1 VTQHLPPYVPMRR
14 LVAILAGLALVVLL
28 VVGLRQAGSG
38 DSGASSRPAF
48 DLAKARHDLAGSPAP
63 LAALH
68 DQSSQLLG
76 GGPAAFHRRLG
87 TLKGYPVVVN
97 KWASWCAP
105 CRTEFPI
112 FQSESVAKGKQV
124 AFLGVNAGDSSDP
137 AHKFLRASPLPF
149 PSYVD
154 PEEKIAK
161 SIQAPANYPITVFF
175 DARGR
180 QVYSHQGGYRRQ
192 ADLAAD
198 LKRYLKQ

>member
-1 VTQHLPPYVPMRR
+1 MRR
-14 LVAILAGLALVVLL
+14 LLAVLAALALVVVL
-28 VVGLRQAGSG
+28 VVGLNQAGGG
-38 DSGASSRPAF
+38 DSGASSRKPF
-48 DLAKARHDLAGSPAP
+48 DLAKAQRELAGAPAP
-63 LAALH
+63 LVALRA
-68 DQSSQLLG
+68 QSAQLLG
-76 GGPAAFHRRLG
+76 GGRPAFRRRLAK
-87 TLKGYPVVVN
+87 LEGYPVVVN

-112 FQSESVAKGKQV
+112 FQSESVAKGKRV
-124 AFLGVNAGDSSDP
+124 AFLGLNAGDSRDP
-137 AHKFLRASPLPF
+137 ARRFLRASPLPF

-154 PEEKIAK
+154 PDEKIAK

-180 QVYSHQGGYRRQ
+180 EVYTHQGGYRKQ

>member
-1 VTQHLPPYVPMRR
+1 MRR
-14 LVAILAGLALVVLL
+14 LLAVLAALALVVVL
-28 VVGLRQAGSG
+28 VVGLNQAGGG
-38 DSGASSRPAF
+38 DSGASARKPF
-48 DLAKARHDLAGSPAP
+48 DLAKAKRELAGAPAP

-68 DQSSQLLG
+68 AQSAQLLG
-76 GGPAAFHRRLG
+76 GGRPAFRRRLAK
-87 TLKGYPVVVN
+87 LEGYPVVVN

-112 FQSESVAKGKQV
+112 FQSESVAKGKRV
-124 AFLGVNAGDSSDP
+124 AFLGLNAGDSRDP
-137 AHKFLRASPLPF
+137 ARRFLRASPLPF

-154 PEEKIAK
+154 PNEKIAK

-180 QVYSHQGGYRRQ
+180 EVYTHQGGYRRQ

>member
-1 VTQHLPPYVPMRR
+1 MRR
-14 LVAILAGLALVVLL
+14 LLAVLAALALVVVL
-28 VVGLRQAGSG
+28 VVGLNQAGGG
-38 DSGASSRPAF
+38 DSGASSRKPF
-48 DLAKARHDLAGSPAP
+48 DLAKAPRELAGAPAP

-68 DQSSQLLG
+68 AQSAQLLG
-76 GGPAAFHRRLG
+76 GGRPAFRRRLAK
-87 TLKGYPVVVN
+87 LEGYPVVVN

-112 FQSESVAKGKQV
+112 FQSESVAKGKRV
-124 AFLGVNAGDSSDP
+124 AFLGLNAGDSRDP
-137 AHKFLRASPLPF
+137 ARRFLRASPLPF

-154 PEEKIAK
+154 PDEKIAK

-180 QVYSHQGGYRRQ
+180 EVYTHQGGYRKQ

>member
-1 VTQHLPPYVPMRR
+1 MRR
-14 LVAILAGLALVVLL
+14 LLAVLAALALVVVL
-28 VVGLRQAGSG
+28 VVGLNQAGGG
-38 DSGASSRPAF
+38 DSGASSRKPF
-48 DLAKARHDLAGSPAP
+48 DLAKAKRELAGAPAP

-68 DQSSQLLG
+68 AQSAQLLG
-76 GGPAAFHRRLG
+76 GGRPAFRRRLAK
-87 TLKGYPVVVN
+87 LEGYPVVVN

-112 FQSESVAKGKQV
+112 FQSESVAKGKRV
-124 AFLGVNAGDSSDP
+124 AFLGINAGDSRDP
-137 AHKFLRASPLPF
+137 ARRFLRASPLPF

-154 PEEKIAK
+154 PDEKIAK

-180 QVYSHQGGYRRQ
+180 EVYTHQGGYRKQ

>member
-1 VTQHLPPYVPMRR
+1 MRR
-14 LVAILAGLALVVLL
+14 LLAVLAALALVVVL
-28 VVGLRQAGSG
+28 VVGLNQAGGG
-38 DSGASSRPAF
+38 DSGASSRKPF
-48 DLAKARHDLAGSPAP
+48 DIAKAKRELAGAPAP

-68 DQSSQLLG
+68 AQSAQLLG
-76 GGPAAFHRRLG
+76 GGRPAFRRRLAK
-87 TLKGYPVVVN
+87 LEGYPVVVN

-112 FQSESVAKGKQV
+112 FQSESVAKGKRV
-124 AFLGVNAGDSSDP
+124 AFLGLNAGDSRDP
-137 AHKFLRASPLPF
+137 ARRFLRASPLPF

-154 PEEKIAK
+154 PDEKIAK

-180 QVYSHQGGYRRQ
+180 EVYTHQGGYRKQ

>member
-1 VTQHLPPYVPMRR
+1 MRR
-14 LVAILAGLALVVLL
+14 LLAVLAALALVVVL
-28 VVGLRQAGSG
+28 VVGLNQAGGG
-38 DSGASSRPAF
+38 DSGASSRKPF
-48 DLAKARHDLAGSPAP
+48 DLAKAKRELAGAPAP

-68 DQSSQLLG
+68 AQSAQLLG
-76 GGPAAFHRRLG
+76 GGRPAFRRRLAK
-87 TLKGYPVVVN
+87 LEGYPVVVN

-112 FQSESVAKGKQV
+112 FQSESVAKGKRV
-124 AFLGVNAGDSSDP
+124 AFLGLNAGDSRDP
-137 AHKFLRASPLPF
+137 ARRFLRASPLPF

-154 PEEKIAK
+154 PDEKIAK

-180 QVYSHQGGYRRQ
+180 EVYTHQGGYRKQ

>member
-1 VTQHLPPYVPMRR
+1 MRR
-14 LVAILAGLALVVLL
+14 LLAVLAALALVVVL
-28 VVGLRQAGSG
+28 VVGLNQAGGG
-38 DSGASSRPAF
+38 DSGASSRKPF
-48 DLAKARHDLAGSPAP
+48 DLAKAKRELAGAPAP

-68 DQSSQLLG
+68 TQSAHLLG
-76 GGPAAFHRRLG
+76 GGRPAFRRRLAK
-87 TLKGYPVVVN
+87 LEGYPVVVN

-112 FQSESVAKGKQV
+112 FQSESVAKGKRV
-124 AFLGVNAGDSSDP
+124 AFLGLNAGDSRDP
-137 AHKFLRASPLPF
+137 ARRFLRASPLPF

-154 PEEKIAK
+154 PDEKIAK

-180 QVYSHQGGYRRQ
+180 EVYTHQGGYRKQ

>member
-1 VTQHLPPYVPMRR
+1 MRR
-14 LVAILAGLALVVLL
+14 LLAVLAALALVVVL
-28 VVGLRQAGSG
+28 VVGLKQAGGG
-38 DSGASSRPAF
+38 DSGASSRKPF
-48 DLAKARHDLAGSPAP
+48 NLAKAQRELAGAPAP

-68 DQSSQLLG
+68 DQSAQLLG
-76 GGPAAFHRRLG
+76 GGRPAFRRRLAK
-87 TLKGYPVVVN
+87 LEGYPVVVN

-112 FQSESVAKGKQV
+112 FQSESVAKGKRV
-124 AFLGVNAGDSSDP
+124 AFLGLNAGDSRDP
-137 AHKFLRASPLPF
+137 ARRFLRASPLPF

-154 PEEKIAK
+154 PDEKIAK

-180 QVYSHQGGYRRQ
+180 EVYTHQGGYRKQ